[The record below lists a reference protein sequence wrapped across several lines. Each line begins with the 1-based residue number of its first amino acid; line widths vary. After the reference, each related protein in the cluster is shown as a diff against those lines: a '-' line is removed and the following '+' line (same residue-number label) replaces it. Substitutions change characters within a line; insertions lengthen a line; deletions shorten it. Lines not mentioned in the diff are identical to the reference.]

1 MISHTLTPF
10 LPAIKLWQAKAKKKS
25 GGGVAQLVKNLP
37 AIAGDT
43 RDSGSIPG
51 SGRSPGEGNGNLL
64 QYSCLENCHEQRSQA
79 SYRSWSQ
86 RVRHDRAHTHTVIKK
101 TEILSFATA

>member
-64 QYSCLENCHEQRSQA
+64 QFSCLGNPM
-79 SYRSWSQ
+79 
-86 RVRHDRAHTHTVIKK
+86 DRGAWWATVHGVAK
-101 TEILSFATA
+101 SDN